1 MRTLKKVNPNMFSLT
16 KTAVV
21 DRSLRIV
28 KGLIGKRISIYN
40 GKEFVSLLIRDY
52 HVGYRFGQ
60 FIKTKKLGGNIHNKE
75 LKKQKK

>member
-1 MRTLKKVNPNMFSLT
+1 LEKEFLF
-16 KTAVV
+16 
-21 DRSLRIV
+21 
-28 KGLIGKRISIYN
+28 YN